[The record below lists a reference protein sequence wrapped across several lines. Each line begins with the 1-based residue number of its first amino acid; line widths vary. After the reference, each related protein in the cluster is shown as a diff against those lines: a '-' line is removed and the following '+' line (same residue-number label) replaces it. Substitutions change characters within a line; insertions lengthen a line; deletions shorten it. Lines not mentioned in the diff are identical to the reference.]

1 MQVSLHQGKVR
12 VHVGCMCAWAH
23 THTHARTQR
32 TFLIGLERMRAP
44 GMGFLKLFHPHYFD
58 QSLLCDLSLFPLPH
72 RELARTTLY
81 IPK

>member
-12 VHVGCMCAWAH
+12 VHARCMCAWAP
-23 THTHARTQR
+23 HTHAGTQR

-44 GMGFLKLFHPHYFD
+44 SMGFLKLFHLHYFD

-72 RELARTTLY
+72 QELAWTTLY
-81 IPK
+81 IPR